1 MTESIIHDKWF
12 WFTILSVIIII
23 VLPLIIVLF
32 LIQLPDELKLVSM
45 IALIVIWGVVSGY
58 KDWVIARRKET
69 EQRAM

>member
-12 WFTILSVIIII
+12 WFTILSVIVII

-69 EQRAM
+69 

>member
-1 MTESIIHDKWF
+1 MTESIIYDKWF
-12 WFTILSVIIII
+12 WFTILSVIVII

-58 KDWVIARRKET
+58 KDWVITRRKET
-69 EQRAM
+69 

>member
-69 EQRAM
+69 

>member
-12 WFTILSVIIII
+12 WFTILSVITII

-58 KDWVIARRKET
+58 KDWVIARRKEK
-69 EQRAM
+69 E

>member
-1 MTESIIHDKWF
+1 MTESVIHDKWF
-12 WFTILSVIIII
+12 WFTILSVIVII

-32 LIQLPDELKLVSM
+32 LIQLPAELKLVSM

>member
-1 MTESIIHDKWF
+1 MTESIIHDQWF

-69 EQRAM
+69 

>member
-1 MTESIIHDKWF
+1 MTESIIYDRWF

>member
-1 MTESIIHDKWF
+1 MTESIIHDQWF
-12 WFTILSVIIII
+12 WFTILSVIVII

-69 EQRAM
+69 